1 MSQEA
6 KMATQIL
13 IGNVNVSLPE
23 KGKNFCDW
31 IVLSSLLVGK
41 ECFTIKVLIS
51 FILIRYW
58 FLNVPTLYIF

>member
-23 KGKNFCDW
+23 KGKNFCD
-31 IVLSSLLVGK
+31 
-41 ECFTIKVLIS
+41 
-51 FILIRYW
+51 
-58 FLNVPTLYIF
+58 